1 MASVEPGS
9 ADNMEDNFGSE
20 NDLLDDLVES
30 SRSPP
35 LARSCSEISALTTC
49 SDRKESTASCS
60 EFECTND
67 RRDRTESSSS
77 ASSIFVKAVGTM
89 GRKRSRKRDRFRKE
103 VRRLTTTVIKLPIIE
118 YEFDIL

>member
-1 MASVEPGS
+1 MASVDTRNDDQPTE
-9 ADNMEDNFGSE
+9 NFGSE

-60 EFECTND
+60 EFECSNE

-89 GRKRSRKRDRFRKE
+89 GRKRSRRRDRFRKE
-103 VRRLTTTVIKLPIIE
+103 VRRLTTTVMKTTNYRI
-118 YEFDIL
+118 